1 MFYNFL
7 PIVYSD
13 LRETSIFEA
22 PAGAQQDVERGVGR
36 NARRL
41 DFDGRAMSLCRD
53 RGGASKLSEIVG
65 GRPRRPRQ
73 RESPPASR
81 RVHRIGSLPTVPAG
95 RTRKGGTEGED
106 EILLRSLDVVK
117 VRAN

>member
-13 LRETSIFEA
+13 LRETSIFAA

-41 DFDGRAMSLCRD
+41 DFDGRA
-53 RGGASKLSEIVG
+53 
-65 GRPRRPRQ
+65 
-73 RESPPASR
+73 
-81 RVHRIGSLPTVPAG
+81 
-95 RTRKGGTEGED
+95 
-106 EILLRSLDVVK
+106 
-117 VRAN
+117 